1 MGEVGVW
8 NRSEVPQDA
17 QNWARFFTSVGREM
31 AERPNQHLGE
41 ISPVIFLSV
50 PTGQY
55 AAWFLAAG
63 ALGAPPKTP
72 ILDQPGD
79 YRGTTWVE
87 DQEQVADANVRV
99 RQTSTGPSSSF
110 KVQVLP
116 DEIPRRG
123 RQNTKKRPVRATYQA
138 DRLAV
143 VLHPQGTP
151 EERMGQLN
159 LDADEKKS
167 IREAIAPLLPRGTH
181 WYNWWTQQCLSPV
194 VLVGTGSEFLMRQRA
209 EILKESPSW
218 MWPTSR
224 TTLALDMR
232 RLCDPSRLLLFP
244 FSVISPTVG
253 GRVPW
258 LRSLRPRLVIYT
270 SWTAFSARHPATFA
284 GVPAVVLVNRRVESS
299 LKCADAI
306 DQICNRDLSS
316 VRSTDMSVRG
326 IDLRLVEYSVV
337 EDDGLVA
344 DIDDDEVQP
353 DEF

>member
-1 MGEVGVW
+1 MGDVGVW
-8 NRSEVPQDA
+8 SRSDVPQDA
-17 QNWARFFTSVGREM
+17 PNWARYFTSVGREM
-31 AERPNQHLGE
+31 AERPNQGVGE
-41 ISPVIFLSV
+41 VSPVVFLSV

-72 ILDQPGD
+72 MLDQPGD
-79 YRGTTWVE
+79 YRGTTWVAAE
-87 DQEQVADANVRV
+87 DQVADANVLV
-99 RQTSTGPSSSF
+99 CQSSAGSSGLF
-110 KVQVLP
+110 TVQVLP

-123 RQNTKKRPVRATYQA
+123 RQKTNYRPAVARYQA
-138 DRLAV
+138 DRMAV

-151 EERMGQLN
+151 EERRGQLN
-159 LDADEKKS
+159 LTADERSS
-167 IREAIAPLLPRGTH
+167 IREAIAPLLPRGTN
-181 WYNWWTQQCLSPV
+181 WYYWWTQQCLSPV

-218 MWPTSR
+218 VWPTSR
-224 TTLALDMR
+224 TTLALDMK
-232 RLCDPSRLLLFP
+232 RLCDPLRLLLFP

-270 SWTAFSARHPATFA
+270 SWTAFSSRHPATFA

-306 DQICNRDLSS
+306 DQICNNDLSS
-316 VRSTDMSVRG
+316 VRSRDMSVRG
-326 IDLRLVEYSVV
+326 IDLRLVEYPVV
-337 EDDGLVA
+337 EDDGLVV
-344 DIDDDEVQP
+344 DVDDDEEQP

>member
-1 MGEVGVW
+1 
-8 NRSEVPQDA
+8 
-17 QNWARFFTSVGREM
+17 M
-31 AERPNQHLGE
+31 AERPNQDLGE
-41 ISPVIFLSV
+41 ISPAIFLSV

-79 YRGTTWVE
+79 YRGTTWVA
-87 DQEQVADANVRV
+87 DQEQVADANVNV
-99 RQTSTGPSSSF
+99 RQSSTGPSGSF
-110 KVQVLP
+110 TVQVLP

-123 RQNTKKRPVRATYQA
+123 RQNTKQRPVRATYQA

-159 LDADEKKS
+159 LAADEKKS
-167 IREAIAPLLPRGTH
+167 IREAIAPLLPRGTN
-181 WYNWWTQQCLSPV
+181 WYNWLTQQCLSPV

-232 RLCDPSRLLLFP
+232 RLCDPLRLLLFP

-326 IDLRLVEYSVV
+326 IDMRLVEYSVV